1 MSRKPM
7 PAAMPADVA
16 ERLSDQTS
24 AIQEARWEAERDRI
38 EADASEAAEILV
50 KDADWWNDR
59 LEGIC
64 ALTREVPQA
73 LARCMVNLDAAY
85 EGDKISKA
93 VILTSLRILQR
104 QARADAYDEEIGR
117 ASCRGR

>member
-64 ALTREVPQA
+64 ALTRLV
-73 LARCMVNLDAAY
+73 LSILSRCIANLDAACK
-85 EGDKISKA
+85 GDEISRTA
-93 VILTSLRILQR
+93 ILTALSNLQR
-104 QARADAYDEEIGR
+104 QARADAYDEEMEKR
-117 ASCRGR
+117 S